1 MTIAQFGHLGV
12 TDATAY
18 FQRKT
23 KYSTAEVYHTN
34 FLFLCGVFII
44 FFSAIMLLRSQNIF
58 LKDYN
63 IILIIF
69 VSVSIIFFTFIND
82 LMTATYISSEKII
95 NLNNRILLSSIIINV
110 LYFVFWFSERLGTF
124 NYIVIFSLNSI
135 IVHILLKSGLG
146 IPFRIRFDK
155 KLLKDQFSY
164 GIIVYFGVL
173 FLYFSFRIDQWMIK
187 HYLSNADLGIYAIG
201 VTISELMLI
210 IPTSFVNPFRARLY
224 NINNNDPS
232 YKTLTVKTVKFTFY
246 AVLIISLIVFFAS
259 EFIPS
264 DFLYG
269 SKYADSV
276 ILVRVMVAGIIFT
289 VFGTLGIHYFIIKGS
304 PFVIFFINLSVLLFN
319 FSINLYLIPKF
330 GLIGAAA
337 SSSVSHFIY
346 GAIYIVV
353 FAYKEHIKPLSFF
366 IVEKQELEILTNSL
380 KLYIRKII
388 KRKRSGND

>member
-1 MTIAQFGHLGV
+1 MTVAQFGHFGI
-12 TDATAY
+12 TDAAAY

-34 FLFLCGVFII
+34 FLFLCGIFIL
-44 FFSAIMLLRSQNIF
+44 FFSTIMLLRSQNLI
-58 LKDYN
+58 LKDYDF
-63 IILIIF
+63 ILIIF

-95 NLNNRILLSSIIINV
+95 KLNNRILLSSIVINI
-110 LYFVFWFSERLGTF
+110 LYFIFWMFGHLSTI
-124 NYIVIFSLNSI
+124 NYIVIFSMNAILVN
-135 IVHILLKSGLG
+135 ILLTSGLG
-146 IPFRIRFDK
+146 IPFKFRFDK
-155 KLLKDQFSY
+155 ILLKEQFSY

-224 NINNNDPS
+224 NIDKNDPN

-246 AVLIISLIVFFAS
+246 AVLLISVVVFFAS
-259 EFIPS
+259 ELIPS
-264 DFLYG
+264 GFLYG

-276 ILVRVMVAGIIFT
+276 MLVQIMVAGIIFT
-289 VFGTLGIHYFIIKGS
+289 VFGTIGIHYFIIKGS
-304 PFVIFFINLSVLLFN
+304 PFVIFFINLAVLIFN

-337 SSSVSHFIY
+337 ASSVSHFIY
-346 GAIYIVV
+346 GAIYIIV
-353 FAYKEHIKPLSFF
+353 FAYKEKIKPLSFF
-366 IVEKQELEILTNSL
+366 IVEKQELEIMINSF
-380 KLYIRKII
+380 KLYIGKFINRKG
-388 KRKRSGND
+388 SGND